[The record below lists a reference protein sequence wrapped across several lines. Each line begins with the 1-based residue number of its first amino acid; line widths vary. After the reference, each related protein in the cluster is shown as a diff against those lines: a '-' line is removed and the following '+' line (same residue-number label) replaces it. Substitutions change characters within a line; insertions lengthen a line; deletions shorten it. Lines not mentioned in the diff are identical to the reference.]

1 MKSENYGTVICGE
14 CGTRVDI
21 DDAEA
26 SYNEEIDD
34 VVFYCSK
41 CIHNPAYSSTEADNT
56 NESMDDEFFCSEHQC
71 SKNLVDYED
80 GARYECPECQ
90 REHGEALGLR

>member
-1 MKSENYGTVICGE
+1 MQSKNYGTVICGE

-26 SYNEEIDD
+26 SYNAELDD

-41 CIHNPAYSSTEADNT
+41 CINDPAYLPTVADND
-56 NESMDDEFFCSEHQC
+56 NELMDDDQFCSEHQC
-71 SKNLVDYED
+71 TMNLVDYDD
-80 GARYECPECQ
+80 GSSYECPECQ
-90 REHGEALGLR
+90 RERGEALGLK